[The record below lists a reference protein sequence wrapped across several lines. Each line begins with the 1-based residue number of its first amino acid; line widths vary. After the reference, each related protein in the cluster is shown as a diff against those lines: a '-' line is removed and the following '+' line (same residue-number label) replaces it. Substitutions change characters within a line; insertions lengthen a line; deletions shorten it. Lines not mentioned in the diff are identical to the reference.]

1 MVSQNI
7 PRREFIMKNILTN
20 EIFERNFG
28 EINIYDN
35 PSYEPGTG
43 IDTHEGLQKALMSLE
58 ARLDGCSHQTVKAEA
73 MRLTMHDGAIALTP
87 KSPFGVNIV
96 GWLPT
101 RKVFPYRMFDGIKQK
116 WTADTYDES
125 DYARELRQTRLLHI
139 STGTGWSYPDVDHT
153 KPNFEDILKLGIPGL
168 LARSEVYRAKKIS
181 DGTYSEQDKVF
192 YDSVKTVYDAVI
204 HLFNRFA
211 DLCDKYNTEFAP
223 YIARALRSLA
233 TGAPTD
239 LYEALLLTYLYQ
251 LIQEHLG
258 GTQARS
264 LGNVDMLWRPYYERD
279 ILQERL
285 DRESAKVLIKY
296 FYMQFQFQN
305 HPNGQPIHFA
315 GSMPDGSTCVSELSY
330 VLLEAYG
337 ELNIVSP
344 KVQIAIAENTPDEY
358 IRAACDLLRTGHT
371 SVVFCNEEVGKAA
384 IRRYTDDEADINCPA
399 LSGCYNFSILDD
411 AQPES
416 AGFSLVKPVE
426 LAMNGGRDIL
436 TDKLVGFAC
445 TEPEDVITFEDFSAL
460 YKKQLTYIIDVIT
473 EIIDFYDERQLYL
486 NPDPMLSACF
496 DNSVREA
503 KDFLY
508 NGAKYHHSVVTMS
521 CIASAVDSIWA
532 VKKYVYDKK
541 LLTLSEFR
549 DILRANFE
557 GHEDLLFT
565 LKNDRVKFGNDIED
579 VDALAAEI
587 MAFAADYIYS
597 KKNTLGY
604 RYARDS
610 EGITRGIAYGQKSS
624 ASPDGRLAGEPFSKN
639 LLPVFGMDRNGLT
652 AYFNSVTKIDAVK
665 LGNGAPIDFALH
677 PTVVE
682 GDNGLDIMLSIIR
695 TVFAKG
701 GSALQGNIYDTETLK
716 AAQREPEK
724 YEGLQVRLCGW
735 SQYFN
740 RLTKDEQDILIM
752 QSQTNEL

>member
-1 MVSQNI
+1 
-7 PRREFIMKNILTN
+7 MKHILTN
-20 EIFERNFG
+20 DVFSKNYDGLDIYSNPAFE
-28 EINIYDN
+28 
-35 PSYEPGTG
+35 SGTG
-43 IDTHEGLQKALMSLE
+43 IDSHEKLQNELMALE
-58 ARLDGCSHQTVKAEA
+58 ARMSDAPHQLIKAEA
-73 MRLTMHDGAIALTP
+73 MCFTLAEGAVAINP
-87 KSPFGVNIV
+87 KSPFGLNIV

-125 DYARELRQTRLLHI
+125 DYARELRQTRLLHL

-153 KPNFEDILKLGIPGL
+153 KPNYEDILKLGFPGL
-168 LARSEVYRAKKIS
+168 LARSEDYRAKKEKSGSFTDS
-181 DGTYSEQDKVF
+181 DRIF
-192 YDSVKTVYDAVI
+192 YDSVKITYDSILLFLERLATVS
-204 HLFNRFA
+204 
-211 DLCDKYNTEFAP
+211 DKYKEGFAP
-223 YIARALRSLA
+223 YLGTALRSLA
-233 TGAPTD
+233 SGAPKN

-264 LGNVDMLWRPYYERD
+264 LGNVDKLLRPYYEKD
-279 ILQERL
+279 IESGLL

-296 FYMQFQFQN
+296 FYMQFQLQN

-315 GSMPDGSTCVSELSY
+315 GSAPDGTSYVSDFSY

-337 ELNIVSP
+337 ELNVVSP
-344 KVQIAIAENTPDEY
+344 KVQIAIAKNTPDEY
-358 IRAACDLLRTGHT
+358 IKKACDLLRSGH
-371 SVVFCNEEVGKAA
+371 SSIVFCNEDVGKEA
-384 IRRYTDDEADINCPA
+384 IRRYTDCEEDINNPA
-399 LSGCYNFSILDD
+399 LSGCYNFSLLED

-426 LAMNGGRDIL
+426 FAMNGGRDIL
-436 TDKLVGFAC
+436 TDKLVGIEC
-445 TEPEDVITFEDFSAL
+445 GEPDTITTFDDFYAL
-460 YKKQLTYIIDVIT
+460 YKKQLTYIIDVVT

-486 NPDPMLSACF
+486 NPDPMLSAVFESC
-496 DNSVREA
+496 VRDA

-521 CIASAVDSIWA
+521 CIASAVDSLWA
-532 VKKYVYDKK
+532 IKKYVYDKK
-541 LLTLSEFR
+541 ALTLTEFR
-549 DILRANFE
+549 DILRANYE
-557 GHEDLLFT
+557 GHEELLFT
-565 LKNDRVKFGNDIED
+565 LKNDHEKFGNDIEEID
-579 VDALAAEI
+579 TLAADI
-587 MAFAADYIYS
+587 MDFAADYIYS
-597 KKNTLGY
+597 KKNTLGF

-610 EGITRGIAYGQKSS
+610 EGITRGITYGKKSS

-639 LLPVFGMDRNGLT
+639 LLPVFGMDRNGLL
-652 AYFNSVTKIDAVK
+652 AYFNSVTRIDAVK

-677 PTVVE
+677 PTVVA
-682 GDNGLDIMLSIIR
+682 GDDGLDIMLSIIR

-716 AAQREPEK
+716 AAQTEPEK

-740 RLTKDEQDILIM
+740 RLSKDEQDILIK
-752 QSQTNEL
+752 QSQSNEV